1 MKKKTET
8 DTQEASSV
16 QRLVRRLYR
25 CPKCKLTMRL
35 ADADVWGKIVRCTN
49 CAEAVA
55 DNRTMPP
62 PNAELSDSR
71 PL

>member
-1 MKKKTET
+1 MKRTT
-8 DTQEASSV
+8 DDDEEAGSV

-49 CAEAVA
+49 CADAVA
-55 DNRTMPP
+55 DNRSMPP
-62 PNAELSDSR
+62 PNARLTD
-71 PL
+71 